1 MHAEGHGLSERAAA
15 GLCMEVLT
23 LSRDMALFGNSRKE
37 HRWGDQ
43 DVYLWPVR
51 HHLEDVSHPRL
62 RDVHFLLRQ
71 AGLVDGTLYLHS
83 RALLPATQRKSL
95 AGSS

>member
-1 MHAEGHGLSERAAA
+1 
-15 GLCMEVLT
+15 
-23 LSRDMALFGNSRKE
+23 MALFGNSRKE

-62 RDVHFLLRQ
+62 RDVHFLLRH
-71 AGLVDGTLYLHS
+71 G
-83 RALLPATQRKSL
+83 RPC
-95 AGSS
+95 